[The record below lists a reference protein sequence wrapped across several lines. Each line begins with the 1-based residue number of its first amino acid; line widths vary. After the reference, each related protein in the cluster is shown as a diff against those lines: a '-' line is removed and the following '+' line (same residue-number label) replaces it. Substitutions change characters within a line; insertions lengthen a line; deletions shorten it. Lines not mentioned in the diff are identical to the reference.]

1 LCYYRSICKLQPHV
15 LPGESTMCLICLD
28 FKLGKLTRAEAL
40 RNAREFIETGAT
52 TTEHLEE
59 IRKLVDEEPI
69 QGPVQKP

>member
-1 LCYYRSICKLQPHV
+1 M
-15 LPGESTMCLICLD
+15 MCLICLD

-40 RNAREFIETGAT
+40 RNAREFVETGTT

-59 IRKLVDEEPI
+59 IRKLVEEDAS

>member
-1 LCYYRSICKLQPHV
+1 
-15 LPGESTMCLICLD
+15 MCLICLD